1 MRALVVSS
9 RLSPSFGES
18 SRGTYYTSWLSTSG
32 PPLIIQLDG
41 WQQLPTKK
49 FAPSRVNSIMQ
60 FWVNYTTSK
69 LIAPIVRCA
78 LTAELYLPFTSTDL
92 RCWFLS
98 TNPLLAPTSE
108 WSRRGFI
115 HRRRPAR
122 FPMFPIG
129 NINPY
134 DCCPMICPTVWPS
147 ESAVGR
153 QQSTFLSGMM
163 LGPVAVCSL

>member
-1 MRALVVSS
+1 MRALVVST

-32 PPLIIQLDG
+32 PSLKIQLDG
-41 WQQLPTKK
+41 WQQLPTRK
-49 FAPSRVNSIMQ
+49 FSPSRFNSIMQ

-98 TNPLLAPTSE
+98 KSPPACSDLRMESSWHHPPSTPGPVSNVPHRKYQPIRLLPHDLPN
-108 WSRRGFI
+108 R
-115 HRRRPAR
+115 
-122 FPMFPIG
+122 
-129 NINPY
+129 
-134 DCCPMICPTVWPS
+134 WPS

-163 LGPVAVCSL
+163 LGPAAVCSL